1 VRRAEGFAVENRNWH
16 FFGRK
21 SRRSTHFEVGMK
33 TRLLFSTFVTL
44 CASLCRDLAAEVR
57 GDWSEVHEHSR
68 IEDDRTLLVIPS
80 IWLAS

>member
-1 VRRAEGFAVENRNWH
+1 
-16 FFGRK
+16 
-21 SRRSTHFEVGMK
+21 MK